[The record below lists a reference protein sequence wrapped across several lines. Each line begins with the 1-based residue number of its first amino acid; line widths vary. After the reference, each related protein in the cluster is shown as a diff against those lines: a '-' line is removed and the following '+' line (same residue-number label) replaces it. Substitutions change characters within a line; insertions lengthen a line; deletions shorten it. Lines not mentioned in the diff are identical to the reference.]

1 MIEFDNVPD
10 FPDGAAIVF
19 GGSGGLGQSISRLLA
34 ARGSAVAVTYR
45 SRKSE
50 ADAVVDQIKAHGG
63 KAMAVQVDMTNAESV
78 GKGVETVVNKF
89 GRIHSVISTGGLV
102 FGTPDL
108 VDTDPT
114 DFRNVLETDVIGFF
128 NVAQATLP
136 LMRKSGGGSYVG
148 VITTAVSRTYPGD
161 TLSATPKAA
170 LAALLKQ
177 ITLEEAKYGIRANG
191 VGPGVI
197 YAGMVMPMLETPA
210 KALLDY
216 AVDITP
222 LKRPGT
228 DIEVSEAVVFLASR
242 RASYITGQML
252 MVDGGLAT

>member
-1 MIEFDNVPD
+1 MTEFDDVPD
-10 FPDGAAIVF
+10 FPDGAAMVF

-34 ARGSAVAVTYR
+34 ARGATVAVTYH
-45 SRKSE
+45 SRKAE
-50 ADAVVDQIKAHGG
+50 ADAVVDQIKARGG
-63 KAMAVQVDMTNAESV
+63 KAMAVHVDMTDAESV
-78 GKGVETVVNKF
+78 CKGAQAVVDKF

-102 FGTPDL
+102 FGNPDL
-108 VDTDPT
+108 ADTDPT
-114 DFRNVLETDVIGFF
+114 DFRNVVETDVIGFF

-161 TLSATPKAA
+161 TLSGTPKAV
-170 LAALLKQ
+170 LAAMLKK
-177 ITLEEAKYGIRANG
+177 ITLEEAHYGIRANG

-197 YAGMVMPMLETPA
+197 HAGMVLPMLKTSA

-222 LKRPGT
+222 MKRAGT
-228 DIEVSEAVVFLASR
+228 DIEIAEAVVFLASR

-252 MVDGGLAT
+252 MDIGRAHV